1 MKERCYEKSEF
12 SSMDINHLEYKTFL
26 ENLYREQYKYFF
38 RISYGI
44 LANANDTED
53 AVSEAF
59 YKISQ
64 NIERI
69 FMLPCHERLPY
80 CVRVVK
86 NASYD
91 IIRARRE
98 LLLDTDALDATL
110 ASDADV
116 FLEIAEKLELE
127 KLTQLLN
134 ELSPVEFLLI
144 KQRYMEGKGFRE
156 IGKMLGTN
164 EAAARKRHQRILAKL
179 RGLCKR
185 EGWLNI

>member
-1 MKERCYEKSEF
+1 MKERFNEKSEV

-26 ENLYREQYKYFF
+26 ENLYRQQYKYFF

-44 LANANDTED
+44 LTNTNEAED

-69 FMLPCHERLPY
+69 FKIPCHERLPY

-98 LLLDTDALDATL
+98 LLLDPDALETTL
-110 ASDADV
+110 PSDADV

-134 ELSPVEFLLI
+134 ELSSVEFLLI
-144 KQRYMEGKGFRE
+144 KQRYMEGKSFKE
-156 IGKMLGTN
+156 IGEILGTN
-164 EAAARKRHQRILAKL
+164 EAAARKRHQRILEKL
-179 RGLCKR
+179 RALCKR
-185 EGWLNI
+185 EA